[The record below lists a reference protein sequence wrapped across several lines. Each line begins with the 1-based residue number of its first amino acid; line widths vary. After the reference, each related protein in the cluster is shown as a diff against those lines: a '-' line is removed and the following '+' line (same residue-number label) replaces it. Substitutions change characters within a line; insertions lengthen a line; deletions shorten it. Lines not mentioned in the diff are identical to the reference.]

1 MAHSVL
7 VIGLGRFGSAAALEL
22 SKLGHEVLAIDSHE
36 DRVNELAP
44 HVTRALQLD
53 ATDPDALRA
62 VGAGDFDHAIVAIS
76 ESVEAS
82 VFATMAL
89 KELGVG
95 NVIAKAGSRLHG
107 SILAKAGA
115 DRVVFPERE
124 MGQRVAHAF
133 SVRDVM
139 DYLDVAPEF
148 GIVKV
153 RPPASF
159 VGRSFGDLALESR
172 LGLAPVALR
181 RGTEV
186 TVNPDPGTTIAEG
199 DELILIGRDDRMEQ
213 LDR

>member
-7 VIGLGRFGSAAALEL
+7 VIGLGRFGSAAATEL
-22 SKLGHEVLAIDSHE
+22 ANLGHEVMAIDSRE

-62 VGAGDFDHAIVAIS
+62 VGAADFDHAIVAIS

-124 MGQRVAHAF
+124 MGQRVAHSF
-133 SVRDVM
+133 NVRDVV
-139 DYLDVAPEF
+139 DYRDVAPAF
-148 GIVKV
+148 GIVKL

-159 VGRSFGDLALESR
+159 VGRSFAELALETR
-172 LGLAPVALR
+172 LGLTPVAVR

-186 TVNPDPGTTIAEG
+186 TVRPDPSTTIADG
-199 DELILIGRDDRMEQ
+199 DELILIGRDDRLEQ

>member
-7 VIGLGRFGSAAALEL
+7 VIGLGRFGLAAALEMAA
-22 SKLGHEVLAIDSHE
+22 LGDEVMAIDSDE
-36 DRVNELAP
+36 VRVNEIAP
-44 HVTRALQLD
+44 SVTRALQLD

-62 VGAGDFDHAIVAIS
+62 VGAADFEYAIVAIS

-89 KELGVG
+89 KELGVPH
-95 NVIAKAGSRLHG
+95 VIAKAGTRLHG
-107 SILAKAGA
+107 AILEKAGA

-124 MGQRVAHAF
+124 MGQRVAHSF

-139 DYLDVAPEF
+139 DYLDVAPAF

-159 VGRSFGDLALESR
+159 VGRTFGDLALESR
-172 LGLAPVALR
+172 LGLTPVAVR
-181 RGTEV
+181 RGASV
-186 TVNPDPGTTIAEG
+186 TVNPDPATTIADG
-199 DELILIGRDDRMEQ
+199 DELILIGRDDHLEQ

>member
-1 MAHSVL
+1 MRHSVL
-7 VIGLGRFGSAAALEL
+7 VVGLGRFGSAAALEL
-22 SKLGHEVLAIDSHE
+22 TTLGHEVLAIDSDE
-36 DRVNELAP
+36 ARVNDIAP
-44 HVTRALQLD
+44 KVTRALQLD

-62 VGAGDFDHAIVAIS
+62 VGAADFEHAIVAIS
-76 ESVEAS
+76 DGVEAS

-124 MGQRVAHAF
+124 MGQRVAHSF
-133 SVRDVM
+133 SVRDVV

-159 VGRSFGDLALESR
+159 VGRSLRELALTER
-172 LGLAPVALR
+172 LGLSPVALR

-186 TVNPDPGTTIAEG
+186 TVNPDPATTLAEG
-199 DELILIGRDDRMEQ
+199 DELILIGRDERIAQ

>member
-22 SKLGHEVLAIDSHE
+22 AKLGHEVMAIDSHE
-36 DRVNELAP
+36 DRVNDLAP
-44 HVTRALQLD
+44 RVTRALQLD

-82 VFATMAL
+82 VFAVMAL

-107 SILAKAGA
+107 TILAKAGA

-124 MGQRVAHAF
+124 MGQRVAHSF
-133 SVRDVM
+133 SVRDVV
-139 DYLDVAPEF
+139 DYLDVADDF

-153 RPPASF
+153 QPPASF
-159 VGRSFGDLALESR
+159 IGRSFAELALESR
-172 LGLAPVALR
+172 LGLTPVAVR
-181 RGTEV
+181 RGSTV
-186 TVNPDPGTTIAEG
+186 TVNPDPSTTIAQG
-199 DELILIGRDDRMEQ
+199 DELILIGRDDHLEQ

>member
-95 NVIAKAGSRLHG
+95 IVIAKAGSRLHG
-107 SILAKAGA
+107 EILAKAGA

-124 MGQRVAHAF
+124 MGQRVAHSF
-133 SVRDVM
+133 SVRDVV
-139 DYLDVAPEF
+139 DYLDVARDM

-153 RPPASF
+153 HPPASF
-159 VGRSFGDLALESR
+159 VGRSFRDLDLGGR
-172 LGLAPVALR
+172 LGLTPVAVR
-181 RGTEV
+181 RGDAV
-186 TVNPDPGTTIAEG
+186 TVNPPPETVVQAG
-199 DELILIGRDDRMEQ
+199 DELILIGHDNRLEL
-213 LDR
+213 LDK

>member
-1 MAHSVL
+1 MTHSVL

-22 SKLGHEVLAIDSHE
+22 ANLGHEVMAIDSDE
-36 DRVNELAP
+36 GRVNALAP
-44 HVTRALQLD
+44 RVTRALQLD

-62 VGAGDFDHAIVAIS
+62 VGAADFEHAIVAIS

-95 NVIAKAGSRLHG
+95 NVIAKAGTRLHG

-124 MGQRVAHAF
+124 MGQRVAHSF
-133 SVRDVM
+133 NVRDVI
-139 DYLDVAPEF
+139 DYLDVAPDV
-148 GIVKV
+148 GIVKL
-153 RPPASF
+153 RPTARM
-159 VGRSFGDLALESR
+159 VGRTIGQLASESR
-172 LGLAPVALR
+172 LGLTAVALR
-181 RGTEV
+181 HGDDV
-186 TVNPDPGTTIAEG
+186 TVNPPPDAVVQEG
-199 DELILIGRDDRMEQ
+199 DELILIARDDHLEQ